1 MSTLQCLRNATLLA
15 RLVLA
20 WLVLVTGVAI
30 ASPLAK
36 PSNLVLV
43 CSGSGVMQLLVNP
56 GDGGEAPIGATLDCP
71 LCASGPAPDS
81 WRVAQTRLGC
91 HDPKRRAA
99 ARTRTTQ
106 RLLNYRIDSANSP
119 LDKG

>member
-1 MSTLQCLRNATLLA
+1 MSTLQSLRNATLLA

-71 LCASGPAPDS
+71 LCASVAAPPL
-81 WRVAQTRLGC
+81 VIQQHTGLAPPQTHGVLPRHALVV
-91 HDPKRRAA
+91 
-99 ARTRTTQ
+99 TTQ
-106 RLLNYRIDSANSP
+106 SAAP
-119 LDKG
+119 LPARGPPNAS

>member
-1 MSTLQCLRNATLLA
+1 
-15 RLVLA
+15 
-20 WLVLVTGVAI
+20 LVLVTGVAI

-36 PSNLVLV
+36 PSTLVLV
-43 CSGSGVMQLLVNP
+43 CSGSGVMQLLVRRRWRGTYRRDAGLP
-56 GDGGEAPIGATLDCP
+56 TVRLSG
-71 LCASGPAPDS
+71 CAAACHSAAYRAGPAPDS